1 MCWLSSLKPN
11 QFPLQFVGDST
22 SPPGESRF
30 SSEDAGVRV
39 KAERWSDGPPLFPDL
54 PPLLSVVDLLLGSA
68 VEERERKSD

>member
-11 QFPLQFVGDST
+11 QFPLQFVGDLT
-22 SPPGESRF
+22 SPPGESLF